1 MVEDKEQT
9 KQSTYVALKA
19 ADERDIILVDTTD
32 SVIKLQLGLADTL
45 KNLCGIDYNFL
56 LPQSMQRT
64 GKRGIKNAVY
74 DLNYN
79 REILKFENVKHS
91 NQIEFDRTI
100 SHKRLEGVLKN
111 SLYQMRDLYIEFNQS
126 SVELENASDDEL
138 KSSIRSKC
146 GMDLDQI
153 QVLAQD
159 VSAITNAISLLDD
172 FLELTTN
179 HDLRKING
187 EYIPYNQDKVFSKL
201 MSDIETKVSI
211 PNVVSLPQTV
221 ANGMDLNLAENEQ
234 LFTVDNIEAVLDNI
248 FDMKQSEVNLYLQR
262 VIDLSGASAKEFPAP
277 DIKKPPTAFELKKT
291 SESNVFV
298 TATDIEKI
306 NSLHHAVVKL
316 IEGFKF
322 DDSVHA
328 HDLFSTS
335 HNKVYLKS
343 DFNNV
348 EQNIAEFICQS
359 EDLEI
364 FKTDKNFVYLMDK
377 YVELAKIAGYETE
390 LSKRVIEINT
400 SSINELIVEFV
411 SAYHTSPEYQEHIPD
426 NKVMIADNEGENK
439 PSFTEEEYE
448 SILES
453 ESEINLSARGGWG
466 LFGLDKQTKQLNSD
480 EAEQIER
487 DD

>member
-1 MVEDKEQT
+1 
-9 KQSTYVALKA
+9 
-19 ADERDIILVDTTD
+19 
-32 SVIKLQLGLADTL
+32 
-45 KNLCGIDYNFL
+45 
-56 LPQSMQRT
+56 
-64 GKRGIKNAVY
+64 
-74 DLNYN
+74 
-79 REILKFENVKHS
+79 
-91 NQIEFDRTI
+91 
-100 SHKRLEGVLKN
+100 
-111 SLYQMRDLYIEFNQS
+111 
-126 SVELENASDDEL
+126 LENASDDEL

-159 VSAITNAISLLDD
+159 VSSITNAISLLDD

-277 DIKKPPTAFELKKT
+277 DIKKPPNAFELKKT

-306 NSLHHAVVKL
+306 NSLHYAVVKL

-480 EAEQIER
+480 EAEQVER